1 MRNVEEAEGNE
12 KENTLRV
19 FERSRVELMPQRGNM
34 LEYKQN

>member
-19 FERSRVELMPQRGNM
+19 LEGRVELMPRRGNM